1 MSLDAFNAAL
11 AAFLADYEESARLT
25 LLAEAKTLRVTH
37 PDLFVSLAARQEGPV
52 RQAFCDALQEPVS
65 ADELAAFAML
75 ASRHGQVDIVV
86 SSVVSAAQRCRL
98 PVDDDAIRNL
108 VAQAGEY
115 SAEVAVALAS
125 ERLADASALLLAVA
139 QQNPSW
145 HMRMYA
151 VKALRP
157 DAVRRFTQLL
167 AIAARDSDSDVQ
179 REASLLVEFAY
190 PALQGSSD
198 HTLPSLD
205 VPLLRDAAGCSAIR
219 LHAPA
224 LHTWIT
230 EEYGRRPDQESLA
243 QFGTILSDDARRGT
257 LARAVL
263 VDGEVNTL
271 LGILAGRDGGSR
283 GVLLV
288 GPRGSGKSALI
299 HEVVHRLS
307 ATDRHH
313 CTLRITGPD
322 IVAGSQYTGVW
333 EGRVKE
339 LAAAAA
345 APRPVLLVTPSLVDL
360 AVAGRWSKSDNNVA
374 AVLSDHIERGALTMI
389 AECTPEAYRQLM
401 ADEPTLLRR
410 FAVVQL
416 DEPSLDRTRRIISHV
431 AAQQETR
438 CSDLVLDRLVEL
450 SDEYLVSEAQPGAA
464 VGLLR
469 RVLGEVVDRAPTISD
484 VLVTLSRSTGVPI
497 AYLDDAI
504 PIDRARLRTSLEQS
518 VMGQTEAIDAVL
530 ERLALIKAGLTDP
543 GRPFAVLLFVGPT
556 GVGKT
561 ALAQAIAA
569 ELFGD
574 PGRLIRIDMSE
585 YASYDSFERLLGSTG
600 KQGVLTAPVR
610 AHPFSVVLFDEIE
623 KGHGNVF
630 DLCLQLFDAGRLS
643 EGTGATVDFR
653 RTVIILTSNVGA
665 GVASRTRP
673 VGFGVRDGVE
683 QSSSIAQTDEALST
697 FFRPEFLNRIDRVV
711 RFVPLDAHVLADIAR
726 RELRRVLDR
735 SGLTR
740 RQVTLDIDESLVS
753 LLLQYGYSPAY
764 GARPLKRAIEQRV
777 LQPVAWALA
786 EGRVIPGSTLRL
798 SAQRGQV
805 MVRSIVPEGVDEPT
819 DSAESLDASMSEL
832 RDRGAALLDL
842 VDACVEQ
849 SEPLRD
855 RLSLAVERSTRPDF
869 YRDVVR
875 ARQTLDEIYRLD
887 GVKRTIEEARRD
899 IEELNERLTRTPRDV
914 RDIANHERR
923 VRAAEGRMGHVRV
936 LASCTD
942 VAALTDAYITITR
955 SARQRDDLDG
965 VRSLTRM
972 YRGLAERRGL
982 DCEVVD
988 DRFGGRNDEQTV
1000 TLLISGAG
1008 AFALLAHEEGEHLFI
1023 RGRDGARH
1031 AREVVRVAVLP
1042 APMESPSLP
1051 DADVTATVRRVPR
1064 RAGGVLDAIT
1074 LEVDLMHRPSMQLLK
1089 ARCDAT
1095 REEALKRLVP
1105 LLAAR
1110 VQRAADHAVDEDRR
1124 VRRYQIGPRVR
1135 VRDLRTGLTTA
1146 RLDRVLAGEIDEWVG
1161 SGPPPST

>member
-1 MSLDAFNAAL
+1 MLLDAFNSAL
-11 AAFLADYEESARLT
+11 AAYNADSTDDNYARL
-25 LLAEAKTLRVTH
+25 AAAARALRIED
-37 PDLFVSLAARQEGPV
+37 PDAFVSLIGIDDFIASR
-52 RQAFCDALQEPVS
+52 AFADAIQPPVS
-65 ADELAAFAML
+65 PAELAAITALAQQVPSIFHLVLLVEL
-75 ASRHGQVDIVV
+75 ASRCKIVFSDQLV
-86 SSVVSAAQRCRL
+86 RQFVEDAEGKSSGLIVRFAAERL
-98 PVDDDAIRNL
+98 PDAPDYLISVAESHDD
-108 VAQAGEY
+108 
-115 SAEVAVALAS
+115 
-125 ERLADASALLLAVA
+125 
-139 QQNPSW
+139 W
-145 HMRMYA
+145 HVRMYA
-151 VKALRP
+151 VDALAP
-157 DAVRRFTQLL
+157 HAEHYLVRLI
-167 AIAARDSDSDVQ
+167 AIAARDSDNDVQ
-179 REASLLVEFAY
+179 RQAALAALSGFNAIPPISLPEPDSATIQSAAAST
-190 PALQGSSD
+190 S
-198 HTLPSLD
+198 
-205 VPLLRDAAGCSAIR
+205 IR
-219 LHAPA
+219 RHAPDLSDWLNRLA
-224 LHTWIT
+224 VL
-230 EEYGRRPDQESLA
+230 RPDVDALS
-243 QFGTILSDDARRGT
+243 QFGQLLSHDARRGA
-257 LARAVL
+257 LARAEL
-263 VDGEVNTL
+263 VDAEVTTL
-271 LGILAGRDGGSR
+271 LGILAGRDGASR
-283 GVLLV
+283 AVLLV

-299 HEVVHRLS
+299 HEIVHRL
-307 ATDRHH
+307 AAGNPHH

-322 IVAGSQYTGVW
+322 LVAGSQYTGVW

-339 LAAAAA
+339 LVTVAS

-360 AVAGRWSKSDNNVA
+360 SVAGRWSKSDNNVA
-374 AVLSDHIERGALTMI
+374 AVLSDHIERGNLTMI
-389 AECTPEAYRQLM
+389 AECTPEAYRQLLT
-401 ADEPTLLRR
+401 DEPSLLRR
-410 FAVVQL
+410 FTVVQL
-416 DEPSLDRTRRIISHV
+416 EEPSLDRTRHIVGRVATERGGPISD
-431 AAQQETR
+431 
-438 CSDLVLDRLVEL
+438 SVLDRLVEL
-450 SDEYLVSEAQPGAA
+450 ADEYLVSEAQPGAA
-464 VGLLR
+464 IGLLR
-469 RVLGEVVDRAPTISD
+469 RVRADVVDRAPTVSD
-484 VLVTLSRSTGVPI
+484 VLATLSRSTGVPV

-518 VMGQTEAIDAVL
+518 VMGQAEAIDAVL

-574 PGRLIRIDMSE
+574 PARLIRIDMSE
-585 YASYDSFERLLGSTG
+585 YATYDSFERLLGGTG
-600 KQGVLTAPVR
+600 RQGVLTAPVR
-610 AHPFSVVLFDEIE
+610 ANPFSVVLFDEVE

-630 DLCLQLFDAGRLS
+630 DLCLQLFDAGRLT

-653 RTVIILTSNVGA
+653 RTVIVLTSNVGA

-673 VGFGVRDGVE
+673 VGFGARELAE
-683 QSSSIAQTDEALST
+683 QSSSAAQTDEALSA

-805 MVRSIVPEGVDEPT
+805 VVRSIVPDGADDVT
-819 DSAESLDASMSEL
+819 DKAESLAASMSEL
-832 RDRGAALLDL
+832 RVRGAALLEL
-842 VDACVEQ
+842 VDDCVEQ

-855 RLSLAVERSTRPDF
+855 RLSLAVEESTRSGF
-869 YRDVVR
+869 YRDGVR
-875 ARQTLDEIYRLD
+875 FRQTLDEIYRLD

-899 IEELNERLTRTPRDV
+899 IEELNERLTRTPRDA

-923 VRAAEGRMGHVRV
+923 VRAAEGRIGHVRV

-955 SARQRDDLDG
+955 TARQRDDLDG
-965 VRSLTRM
+965 VRSLVRM
-972 YRGLAERRGL
+972 YRGLAVRRGL
-982 DCEVVD
+982 ECDVVD
-988 DRFGGRNDEQTV
+988 DRFGGRNEEQTI

-1008 AFALLAHEEGEHLFI
+1008 AFALLAHEEGEHLFV

-1031 AREVVRVAVLP
+1031 ARDVVRVAVLP
-1042 APMESPSLP
+1042 APMELPALP

-1064 RAGGVLDAIT
+1064 RAGGVLEAIT
-1074 LEVDLMHRPSMQLLK
+1074 LEVDLMHRPTMQLLR

-1095 REEALKRLVP
+1095 REEALKRLIP

-1110 VQRAADHAVDEDRR
+1110 VRRAAGHTTSDEHR

-1135 VRDLRTGLTTA
+1135 VRDLRTGLVTA

-1161 SGPPPST
+1161 AVPPP